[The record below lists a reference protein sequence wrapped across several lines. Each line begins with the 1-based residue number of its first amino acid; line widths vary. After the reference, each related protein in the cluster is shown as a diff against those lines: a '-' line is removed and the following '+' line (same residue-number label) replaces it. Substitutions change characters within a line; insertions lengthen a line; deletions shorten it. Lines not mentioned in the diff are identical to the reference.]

1 MQLIRQQCFETNS
14 SSCHSISLANKP
26 TEFATIYPAVRNSR
40 VINIDLG
47 EYEFGWEEADY
58 TGPEA
63 KLAYLLIDIGYLD
76 NPDSL
81 EAKAVSAVVK
91 DHTGCRLSVTKSGT
105 AYSGGYIDH
114 QSEGTCRESGVLS
127 SDEAIK
133 SFVFSPDSVLTT
145 DNDNH

>member
-26 TEFATIYPAVRNSR
+26 AEFDTLYPTVRNSR
-40 VINIDLG
+40 VLNIDLAD
-47 EYEFGWEEADY
+47 YEFGWEEEDY
-58 TGPEA
+58 TDPEA

-91 DHTGCRLSVTKSGT
+91 EHTGCKLSVTQREGS
-105 AYSGGYIDH
+105 YGGYIDH
-114 QSEGTCRESGVLS
+114 QSQGTCRDSGVLS

-133 SFVFSPDSVLTT
+133 SFIFSRDSVLTT

>member
-26 TEFATIYPAVRNSR
+26 TEFGTIYPAARNAR

-47 EYEFGWEEADY
+47 EYEFGWEEAEY
-58 TGPEA
+58 TDPET

-76 NPDSL
+76 HPDSL

-91 DHTGCRLSVTKSGT
+91 EHTGCKLSVTKREGS
-105 AYSGGYIDH
+105 YGGYIDH
-114 QSEGTCRESGVLS
+114 QSENTCCDSGVLS

-133 SFVFSPDSVLTT
+133 SFIFSSDSVLTT